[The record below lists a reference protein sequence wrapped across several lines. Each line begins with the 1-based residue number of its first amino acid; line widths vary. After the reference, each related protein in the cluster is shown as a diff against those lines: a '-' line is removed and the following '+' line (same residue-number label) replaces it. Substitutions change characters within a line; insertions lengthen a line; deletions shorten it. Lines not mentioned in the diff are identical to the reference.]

1 MKKVKFAALDQRTL
15 ELQEDA
21 SKGDIIDLT
30 DEISID
36 TSNIET
42 KLKNEIEA
50 LKDNEYNNRLKKERE
65 ALEAKAKLE
74 LENNLAKLKNDY
86 EKEIAKLNGS
96 INKASL
102 DKDLALKEKE
112 LKDKEVLALKNEE
125 IGKLGSMLKEA
136 ENEKKLAVADALN
149 KKEIEIKEKEAKIL
163 KLEAD
168 LKLKSQQAELEK
180 KSIEDNY
187 KEKLE
192 MKNAEVEYYKDLKKK
207 LSTKMI
213 GETLEQHCLIEFNR
227 VRAYAFPNAYFEKD
241 NDVVEG
247 TKGDFIYRE
256 NQDGVELLSIMF
268 EMKNEM
274 DTTATKHKNEDF
286 LEKLDKDRKKKHCEY
301 AVLVT
306 LLEADN
312 ELYDNIV
319 DVSYKYPKMYIIR
332 PQFFL
337 SLIGLL
343 RNSALNSIGYKKEL
357 ELVKNQDVD
366 VSNFEAKMLDFQEKF
381 GRNYRIAS
389 EKFQV
394 AIDEIDKSIA
404 HLNKIK
410 EALISSENN
419 LRLAN
424 DKAQDL
430 SIKKLTRGNPTMELK
445 FKETKEENN

>member
-1 MKKVKFAALDQRTL
+1 MKKVKFAVKDQRSL
-15 ELQEDA
+15 ELKEDA

-36 TSNIET
+36 TSSIEV
-42 KLKNEIEA
+42 KIKNEIDA
-50 LKDNEYNNRLKKERE
+50 LNDIEYNNRLKQERE
-65 ALEAKAKLE
+65 VLAIKAKLE
-74 LENNLAKLKNDY
+74 MENSLQKQKSEY
-86 EKEIAKLNGS
+86 EQRIAKLEES
-96 INKASL
+96 IHKAEL

-112 LKDKEVLALKNEE
+112 IKETEE
-125 IGKLGSMLKEA
+125 FNRLNSKLKEA
-136 ENEKKLAVADALN
+136 ENEKKLAVAEAFN
-149 KKEIEIKEKEAKIL
+149 KKELEIKQKEAKIL
-163 KLEAD
+163 GLEAD
-168 LKLKSQQAELEK
+168 IKLKKQQAELEK
-180 KSIEDNY
+180 KSIEDKY
-187 KEKLE
+187 KERSE

-207 LSTKMI
+207 LSKKRV

-227 VRAYAFPNAYFEKD
+227 VRSYAFPNAYFEKD

-247 TKGDFIYRE
+247 TKGAFVYRE
-256 NQDGVELLSIMF
+256 DLDGVELLSIMF

-274 DTTATKHKNEDF
+274 DTTQTKHKNEDF
-286 LEKLDKDRKKKHCEY
+286 LDKLDKDRKKKHCEF

-343 RNSALNSIGYKKEL
+343 RNSALNSIKYKKEV
-357 ELVKNQDVD
+357 ELLKNQDID
-366 VSNFEAKMLDFQEKF
+366 VSDFEAKMLDFQDKF

-389 EKFQV
+389 EKFQT

-410 EALISSENN
+410 DALISSENN

-424 DKAQDL
+424 DKAQYL
-430 SIKKLTRGNPTMELK
+430 SIKKLTRGNPTVQ
-445 FKETKEENN
+445 KEFEDVKKGIEE

>member
-1 MKKVKFAALDQRTL
+1 MKKVKYIVKDNRTL

-21 SKGDIIDLT
+21 TKGDILDLT

-36 TSNIET
+36 TSSLE
-42 KLKNEIEA
+42 KQLEIEIEQG
-50 LKDNEYNNRLKKERE
+50 KDRIYQSKLATEKKAME
-65 ALEAKAKLE
+65 AGF
-74 LENNLAKLKNDY
+74 N
-86 EKEIAKLNGS
+86 
-96 INKASL
+96 
-102 DKDLALKEKE
+102 ALKEKE
-112 LKDKEVLALKNEE
+112 LSKLNEEIIKLEAKLNNAEKDKELALSLAKSKMDKEIQDLRNQISLSDQKLTLELTKAEAKKREE
-125 IGKLGSMLKEA
+125 LAEKDSKIVSLNHQIEA
-136 ENEKKLAVADALN
+136 EKRSKIDELKAQEEAN
-149 KKEIEIKEKEAKIL
+149 KKIIQMKDEQIEQYK
-163 KLEAD
+163 D
-168 LKLKSQQAELEK
+168 FK
-180 KSIEDNY
+180 KS
-187 KEKLE
+187 
-192 MKNAEVEYYKDLKKK
+192 

-213 GETLEQHCLIEFNR
+213 GESLEQHCLNEFNK

-247 TKGDFIYRE
+247 SKGDFVYKE
-256 NQDGVELLSIMF
+256 NVDGVELLSIMF

-286 LEKLDKDRKKKHCEY
+286 FDKLDKDRKKKNCEY

-306 LLEADN
+306 MLEIDN
-312 ELYDNIV
+312 EAYDGIV
-319 DVSYKYPKMYIIR
+319 DVSYRYPKMYVIR

-343 RNSALNSIGYKKEL
+343 RNAALSSLEYKKEL
-357 ELVKNQDVD
+357 LIVKNQDID

-389 EKFQV
+389 EKFQT
-394 AIDEIDKSIA
+394 AIDEIDKSIQ

-430 SIKKLTRGNPTMELK
+430 SIKKLTKGNPTMEKK
-445 FKETKEENN
+445 FQDAKKEIEE